1 MPDNINRSD
10 VPVDFK
16 DVFGETIRD
25 KVEIKIYN
33 TQLQSLKDVY
43 PANFNGAP
51 QILRDVPAFPT
62 GHAQMIV
69 TPTKYRFKQ
78 RFINVQAG
86 DTEAIKERN
95 TITEYFFVEPSKAKP
110 HPIEFADLATKT
122 YGEELL
128 RILKAS
134 KIGAAA
140 WNGLDKK
147 NRATILNLC
156 AKMSKETVKNGAKLI
171 TFVESI
177 DQTWLDNKHFER
189 IYARVKKE
197 LLQALRNHPQ
207 VYFSVNGGLHK
218 FPPGWASVKGSDSFK
233 TLQDSA
239 GNIQL
244 TFAEQDGEEG
254 YLADIDLDDHTGL
267 AHVADVLK
275 HKFSGKNTSPYDIH
289 QTLVFAQQLDPEYR
303 LL

>member
-1 MPDNINRSD
+1 MADISRSD
-10 VPVDFK
+10 VVVDFK
-16 DVFGETIRD
+16 DVFGNTITD

-33 TQLQSLKDVY
+33 MQLQSEKDIYEV
-43 PANFNGAP
+43 PFKGQP
-51 QILRDVPAFPT
+51 VTLTDVPAFPT

-69 TPTKYRFKQ
+69 SPTKYRFKQ

-86 DTEAIKERN
+86 EINK
-95 TITEYFFVEPSKAKP
+95 ITEYFFVEPSKAKP
-110 HPIEFADLATKT
+110 HPIEFADLAGKS

-134 KIGAAA
+134 SIGATA
-140 WNGLDKK
+140 WNKLDKK

-156 AKMSKETVKNGAKLI
+156 AKMSREKTKKGAKLI

-177 DQTWLDNKHFER
+177 DKTWLDNKHFER
-189 IYARVKKE
+189 IYAHVSKD
-197 LLQALRNHPQ
+197 LLAGLRGHPE
-207 VYFSVNGGLHK
+207 VYSSVNGGLHN
-218 FPPGWASVKGSDSFK
+218 FPDGWSSVKKPDSFK

-239 GNIQL
+239 GNIQF
-244 TFAEQDGEEG
+244 TFAEKSSEPS
-254 YLADIDLDDHTGL
+254 YLADIDLDDHKGL

-275 HKFSGKNTSPYDIH
+275 HKFSGKNTNPYDIH
-289 QTLVFAQQLDPEYR
+289 QTLLFAQQLDPEYR

>member
-10 VPVDFK
+10 VRVDFK

-43 PANFNGAP
+43 NADFKGAP
-51 QILRDVPAFPT
+51 QILSQVPAFPT
-62 GHAQMIV
+62 GHAQMFI
-69 TPTKYRFKQ
+69 TPKKYRFKQ
-78 RFINVQAG
+78 RFISVQAG
-86 DTEAIKERN
+86 KTNE
-95 TITEYFFVEPSKAKP
+95 ITEYFFVEPSAAKP
-110 HPIEFADLATKT
+110 HPIEFADLASKT
-122 YGEELL
+122 YGDELL
-128 RILKAS
+128 RILSAS
-134 KIGAAA
+134 KIGAAK
-140 WNGLDKK
+140 WNGLDKR

-156 AKMSKETVKNGAKLI
+156 AKMSRETVKNGAKLI

-218 FPPGWASVKGSDSFK
+218 FPPGWTSVKQGSDSFK
-233 TLQDSA
+233 TLRDSA

-244 TFAEQDGEEG
+244 TFAEQEGEEG

>member
-1 MPDNINRSD
+1 MADGNRSD
-10 VPVDFK
+10 VRVNFK

-43 PANFNGAP
+43 NVNFKGAP
-51 QILRDVPAFPT
+51 EILSQVPAFPT

-69 TPTKYRFKQ
+69 TPVKYRFKQ

-86 DTEAIKERN
+86 ETN
-95 TITEYFFVEPSKAKP
+95 TITEYFFVDPSKANP
-110 HPIEFADLATKT
+110 HPIQFADLSAKS

-128 RILKAS
+128 RILKTS
-134 KIGAAA
+134 KISAAT
-140 WNGLDKK
+140 WNGLDKR

-156 AKMSKETVKNGAKLI
+156 AKMSKETVKDGAKLI
-171 TFVESI
+171 TFIESI
-177 DQTWLDNKHFER
+177 DRIWLDKKHFER

-197 LLQALRNHPQ
+197 LLDALRNHSQ

-218 FPPGWASVKGSDSFK
+218 FPGGWASVKGSDSFK

-244 TFAEQDGEEG
+244 TFAEQDGEDG
-254 YLADIDLDDHTGL
+254 YLADIDLDDHKGL
-267 AHVADVLK
+267 DHVADVLK

-289 QTLVFAQQLDPEYR
+289 QTLWFAQQLDPEYR

>member
-1 MPDNINRSD
+1 MANHINRSD
-10 VPVDFK
+10 LEVHFK
-16 DVFGETIRD
+16 DIFGNMIAD

-33 TQLQSLKDVY
+33 TQLQSLKNIFNVKFTGDQGG
-43 PANFNGAP
+43 PAP
-51 QILRDVPAFPT
+51 LEDIPAFPT

-69 TPTKYRFKQ
+69 SPNKYRFKQ

-86 DTEAIKERN
+86 EINK
-95 TITEYFFVEPSKAKP
+95 ITEYFFVEPSKANP
-110 HPIEFADLATKT
+110 HPIEFADLAAKS

-128 RILKAS
+128 RILKNS

-140 WNGLDKK
+140 WNGLNKR

-156 AKMSKETVKNGAKLI
+156 AKMSRETVKNGAKLI

-189 IYARVKKE
+189 IYTRVKKE
-197 LLQALRNHPQ
+197 LLSALRGYPQ
-207 VYFSVNGGLHK
+207 VYSGVNGGMHH
-218 FPPGWASVKGSDSFK
+218 FPSGWSSVKEPDSFK
-233 TLQDSA
+233 TLRDSA

-244 TFAEQDGEEG
+244 TFAENNEEDG
-254 YLADIDLDDHTGL
+254 YLADIDLDDHKGL
-267 AHVADVLK
+267 DHIADVLK
-275 HKFSGKNTSPYDIH
+275 HKFTGKNTDPYDIH
-289 QTLVFAQQLDPEYR
+289 QTLWFAQQLDPEYR

>member
-1 MPDNINRSD
+1 MADINRSD
-10 VPVDFK
+10 VQVDFK
-16 DVFGETIRD
+16 DIFGETIKD

-33 TQLQSLKDVY
+33 TQLQSLKDIYNV
-43 PANFNGAP
+43 NFKGAP
-51 QILRDVPAFPT
+51 QILSQVPAFPT
-62 GHAQMIV
+62 GHAQMFI

-78 RFINVQAG
+78 RFINIQAG
-86 DTEAIKERN
+86 ETNK
-95 TITEYFFVEPSKAKP
+95 ITEYFYVDPSKANP
-110 HPIEFADLATKT
+110 HPIEFADLGAKS

-140 WNGLDKK
+140 WNGLDKR

-177 DQTWLDNKHFER
+177 DQTWLDKKHFER

-207 VYFSVNGGLHK
+207 IYFSVNGGLHH
-218 FPPGWASVKGSDSFK
+218 FPGSWISVKGQDSFK
-233 TLQDSA
+233 TLKDSA

-244 TFAEQDGEEG
+244 TFAEQDGEQS
-254 YLADIDLDDHTGL
+254 YLADIDLDDHKGL

-275 HKFSGKNTSPYDIH
+275 HKFSGNNTNPYDIH
-289 QTLVFAQQLDPEYR
+289 QTLWFAQQLDPEYR

>member
-1 MPDNINRSD
+1 MADINRSD
-10 VPVDFK
+10 VLVDFK

-43 PANFNGAP
+43 NADFKGAP
-51 QILRDVPAFPT
+51 QVLSQVPAFPT
-62 GHAQMIV
+62 GHAQMFV

-78 RFINVQAG
+78 RFISVQAG
-86 DTEAIKERN
+86 ETHPNIQKN
-95 TITEYFFVEPSKAKP
+95 TITEFFFVEPSKAKP
-110 HPIEFADLATKT
+110 HPIEFADLAAKT

-140 WNGLDKK
+140 WNALDKR

-156 AKMSKETVKNGAKLI
+156 AKMSKETVKSGAKLI
-171 TFVESI
+171 TFVENI
-177 DQTWLDNKHFER
+177 DRTWLDNKHFER

-197 LLQALRNHPQ
+197 LLPSLRNHPA

-218 FPPGWASVKGSDSFK
+218 FPEGWASVKGDDSFK
-233 TLQDSA
+233 TLKDSA

-244 TFAEQDGEEG
+244 TFAEKTGEEG
-254 YLADIDLDDHTGL
+254 YLADIDLDDHKGL

-289 QTLVFAQQLDPEYR
+289 QTLWFAQQLDPEYR

>member
-1 MPDNINRSD
+1 MADNFNRSD
-10 VPVDFK
+10 VQVDFK
-16 DVFGETIRD
+16 DVHGQTIRD
-25 KVEIKIYN
+25 KVEVKVYN
-33 TQLQSLKDVY
+33 TQLQSLKNVY
-43 PANFNGAP
+43 NVDFKGTPATLP
-51 QILRDVPAFPT
+51 EVPAFPT
-62 GHAQMIV
+62 GHAQLIV

-78 RFINVQAG
+78 RFISVQAG
-86 DTEAIKERN
+86 ETNK
-95 TITEYFFVEPSKAKP
+95 ITEFFFVEPSKANP
-110 HPIEFADLATKT
+110 HPIEFADLAAKS
-122 YGEELL
+122 YGDELL
-128 RILKAS
+128 RILGAS

-140 WNGLDKK
+140 WNKLDKK
-147 NRATILNLC
+147 NRCTILNLC
-156 AKMSKETVKNGAKLI
+156 AKMSRETVKNGTKVI

-197 LLQALRNHPQ
+197 LLKELRNHPQ
-207 VYFSVNGGLHK
+207 VYFSVNGGLHH
-218 FPPGWASVKGSDSFK
+218 FPGAWTSVKSGSDSFK
-233 TLQDSA
+233 TLRDSA
-239 GNIQL
+239 GNIQF

-254 YLADIDLDDHTGL
+254 YLVDIDLDDHTGL